1 MAWVVLRI
9 LLGGSISPFSKHFS
23 TTTPRK
29 LDMVDSL
36 AKFLKAV
43 SRFFFSDFF
52 KPVSS
57 FTPYLNYPPYLSDT
71 MQVTGSTAQE
81 YDDPNTMMKDYVNCA
96 AILE

>member
-1 MAWVVLRI
+1 
-9 LLGGSISPFSKHFS
+9 
-23 TTTPRK
+23 
-29 LDMVDSL
+29 MVDSL

-96 AILE
+96 AILEWESARAANGIYYAVGSATYNGFY

>member
-1 MAWVVLRI
+1 MGRFRSFLSRLVVFPRPKVVGWVL
-9 LLGGSISPFSKHFS
+9 
-23 TTTPRK
+23 
-29 LDMVDSL
+29 
-36 AKFLKAV
+36 
-43 SRFFFSDFF
+43 F

-96 AILE
+96 AILEWESARAANGIYYAVGSATYNGFY